1 MSVLRLTGADTIT
14 ISGRLITDLPH
25 GEVAKLTFGTD
36 LVTVK
41 TGKNGNTIYA
51 KNETGN
57 QATLELKLLRGGMD
71 DKTLSAQVDLYNTDS
86 ASYVLMN
93 GELVKVFG
101 DGTGNL
107 IKDTYVLTGGV
118 ITKRVEAV
126 SNVEGDVEQ
135 AIATYTMQ
143 FAIAPRSI
151 A

>member
-14 ISGRLITDLPH
+14 INGRLITDLPH
-25 GEVAKLTFGTD
+25 AEVAKLTYPSD
-36 LVTVK
+36 ICVVK
-41 TGKNGNTIYA
+41 TGKNGNAIYA

-57 QATLELKLLRGGMD
+57 QATLELKVLRGGVD
-71 DKTLSAQVDLYNTDS
+71 DKILNSQMSLYNTNS
-86 ASYVLMN
+86 AGYVLMN

-101 DGTGNL
+101 DGAGNL
-107 IKDTYVLTGGV
+107 TKDTYVLTGGV

-151 A
+151 V